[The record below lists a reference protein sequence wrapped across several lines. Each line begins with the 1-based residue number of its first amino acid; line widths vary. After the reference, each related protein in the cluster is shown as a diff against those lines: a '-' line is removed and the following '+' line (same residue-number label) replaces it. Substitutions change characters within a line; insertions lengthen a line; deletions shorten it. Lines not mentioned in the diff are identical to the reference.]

1 VPTRPDDADL
11 QLPAGA
17 VLVHIGP
24 YKTGSTAIQTTLA
37 LHRDDMAPYG
47 VLYPGDGHRQMR
59 PTWALIGRGASGVSD
74 VPMSEW
80 DELAAAVRGD
90 SESRVVVSSEDL
102 ASAKVDHARK
112 LVDDLGADRVH
123 VLVVVRRLDKLF
135 PSAWQERVK
144 SWNETRTYDEW
155 LREVLDPKRE
165 SPAATTFWRNHGL
178 QNLVGVWGQAVPP
191 ERIVLLV
198 ADESDRS
205 RSPRTFE
212 RLLGLP
218 DGLLTPGPR
227 ENTSLTMDKIE
238 LYRQVNQLFKDH
250 DWSTRHRREL
260 VYQGMLQGLRRVP
273 DDASDVPIPKIPQW
287 AVERVTELSR
297 MRADQVSAHPGVVVG
312 DPELLAQLESGPDEA
327 FASLPVTVSMATAVA
342 AIEAV
347 VEASLRTE
355 RQRRRA
361 RRRKAAASAEPVAG
375 PVSGIA
381 DAPGKDLIRE
391 VARRQRRRLGK
402 RLGVAGRH

>member
-1 VPTRPDDADL
+1 M
-11 QLPAGA
+11 
-17 VLVHIGP
+17 LVHIGP

-47 VLYPGDGHRQMR
+47 VLYPGEGHRQMR
-59 PTWALIGRGASGVSD
+59 PTWALIGRGAAGVSE
-74 VPMSEW
+74 VPMREW
-80 DELAAAVRGD
+80 DELCEQVGAASG
-90 SESRVVVSSEDL
+90 SRVVISSEDL
-102 ASAKVDHARK
+102 ASAKVEHARK

-123 VLVVVRRLDKLF
+123 LLVVVRRLDKLF

-144 SWNETRTYDEW
+144 SWNETRTYEAW
-155 LREVLDPKRE
+155 LREVLDPNRAG
-165 SPAATTFWRNHGL
+165 PAATTFWRNHGL
-178 QNLVGVWGQAVPP
+178 QSLVGVWGEAVPP

-250 DWSTRHRREL
+250 DWSPRHRRGL

-273 DDASDVPIPKIPQW
+273 EDPSDVPIPKIPQW
-287 AVERVTELSR
+287 AVDRVAELGG
-297 MRADQVSAHPGVVVG
+297 MRAAQVAAHPGAVVG
-312 DPELLAQLESGPDEA
+312 DPDLLAQLESGSDEA
-327 FASLPVTVSMATAVA
+327 FSTLPDTVSMATAVA

-347 VEASLRTE
+347 VEASLRME
-355 RQRRRA
+355 RQGRRSRRRRTA
-361 RRRKAAASAEPVAG
+361 VPSGPGAVALPAIAAAS
-375 PVSGIA
+375 
-381 DAPGKDLIRE
+381 GKDLVLE

-402 RLGVAGRH
+402 RLGRAGRR